1 MTATE
6 RRHLGFRARVLG
18 TCAILLVVA
27 ATLGLLVQRT
37 VFLGR
42 LADDVDDSLERAR
55 EEMQQLATG
64 TNPATGEPFGD
75 DVASVFETFLA
86 RNVPADGEV
95 YLTFVDGAPFLATPG
110 PDGVRLDLDDD
121 FVDRWADVDQGARGA
136 TDTTGGAVEY
146 LVVPLQ
152 RDGQTLG
159 VFVVASFVDDDRAQV
174 DEAVRVEAVVSALV
188 LVVVMGVAWLLA
200 GRLLRPVRRLTTTA
214 RSITES
220 DLTARIP
227 VETDDEIGELAATFN
242 DMLDRLDDAFAT
254 QRRFV
259 DDAGHELRTPITIV
273 RGHLEVMGDDPEER
287 AETIALV
294 TDELDRMAR
303 IVNDL
308 LLLAKS
314 EQPDFVRVERVE
326 SSDLT
331 TELFVK
337 ATALGDRRWQLDAA
351 ADGMVDVDADR
362 VSQAVLNLVR
372 NAVEHTE
379 PGDEIGVGSAVV
391 DGQILWWVR
400 DSGPG
405 VPEDERAHVFERFR
419 RGRDGGRT
427 SEGAG
432 LGLSIVR
439 AVAEGH
445 GGTVALDE
453 APGGGARF
461 TIAVPVT
468 DSVES
473 ADLGLGGEPAAPDPE
488 AGGSL
493 DVAPD
498 DEHAAASEADGR

>member
-1 MTATE
+1 MARGE
-6 RRHLGFRARVLG
+6 RRRLGFRARVLG

-27 ATLGLLVQRT
+27 ATLGLFVQRA

-55 EEMQQLATG
+55 EEMQRLAG
-64 TNPATGEPFGD
+64 GIDPATGEPFGD
-75 DVASVFETFLA
+75 DVAAVFETFLS
-86 RNVPADGEV
+86 RNVPSADEV
-95 YLTFVDGAPFLATPG
+95 YLTFVGGAPFLATPG

-121 FVDRWADVDQGARGA
+121 FVGRWADVDQGARGSA
-136 TDTTGGAVEY
+136 DTAGGSVEY

-152 RDGQTLG
+152 RDGRTLG
-159 VFVVASFVDDDRAQV
+159 VFVVVSFVDDRRAEI
-174 DEAVRVEAVVSALV
+174 DEGIRVEAVVSALV

-200 GRLLRPVRRLTTTA
+200 GRLLRPVRRLTATA

-227 VETDDEIGELAATFN
+227 VETDDEIGELATTFN
-242 DMLDRLDDAFAT
+242 EMLDRLDEAFAT

-273 RGHLEVMGDDPEER
+273 RGHLEVMGDDPTDR

-314 EQPDFVRVERVE
+314 EQPDFVRVEPVE

-337 ATALGDRRWQLDAA
+337 ATALGDRRWQLDATA
-351 ADGMVDVDADR
+351 EGLVDVDADR
-362 VSQAVLNLVR
+362 VSQAVLNLAR
-372 NAVEHTE
+372 NAVEHTR
-379 PGDEIGVGSAVV
+379 PGDEIGMGSARG
-391 DGQILWWVR
+391 DDEIRWWVR
-400 DSGPG
+400 DTGPG
-405 VPEDERAHVFERFR
+405 VPEAERAHVFERFR
-419 RGRDGGRT
+419 RGGGART

-432 LGLSIVR
+432 LGLAIVR

-445 GGTVALDE
+445 RGSVVLDD
-453 APGGGARF
+453 ASGGGARF
-461 TIAVPVT
+461 TISMPITSTFA
-468 DSVES
+468 SS
-473 ADLGLGGEPAAPDPE
+473 GAGLGGDRVAADSVAE
-488 AGGSL
+488 GSH
-493 DVAPD
+493 DGTSG
-498 DEHAAASEADGR
+498 DESASVTEVDRR